1 MEYTEI
7 VDLILDDENYTVGG
21 GSASAIMG
29 AMACGL
35 IGMVINLSPGK
46 DYGLSDETYTDLA
59 EELRELKAKLLRG
72 SVEDHEAYLLIR
84 DAYRLPKSTDEE
96 KAERKK
102 AIEQAGIAASN
113 VPLSNAKLNKR
124 VHEIGLEVL
133 GKSNPAAGT
142 DLQAGIDLAE
152 KGMYAAKSNVEVNL
166 PMIKDENVLEE
177 FKAELKLF

>member
-46 DYGLSDETYTDLA
+46 DYGLSDETYTALA

-102 AIEQAGIAASN
+102 AIEQAGI
-113 VPLSNAKLNKR
+113 
-124 VHEIGLEVL
+124 
-133 GKSNPAAGT
+133 
-142 DLQAGIDLAE
+142 DLAE